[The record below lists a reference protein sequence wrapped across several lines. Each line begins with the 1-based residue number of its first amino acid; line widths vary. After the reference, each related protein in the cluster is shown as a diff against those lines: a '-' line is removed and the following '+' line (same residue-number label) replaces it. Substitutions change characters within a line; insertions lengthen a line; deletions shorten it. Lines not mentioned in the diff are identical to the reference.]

1 MKREEITDLSAI
13 PLPFAFY
20 GETSVASPKLDPFTD
35 PAEEAEGKNFFD
47 SRWAWDSS
55 TSPATPPSRVITRQL
70 MNRLLGQISGRQ
82 FLKQCGALDTF
93 DQNVCDAIGGYPQ
106 GAVLQYLDGD
116 ILYDVVS
123 MRDNNDTDYTKVGVD
138 GINWRIYGSSV
149 FSYVYPDYGSIGQ
162 NNILKTWDTNDLG
175 WSFVFQG
182 APPAFFY
189 VSDIYYDETNSQWA
203 LCVRFKKTN
212 EIWQWLY
219 NSDASPS
226 ASSITFT
233 NPSPTISVIASKT
246 ESIPPSN
253 GILSGD
259 LTISCACWIQAFI
272 TNPTAAHGTTN
283 YECGIALYNES
294 TARPS
299 AIEDLKV
306 DNTNYTVYELEEI
319 GTIAT
324 AVLPVLPGNKI
335 SAFAS
340 QALFEDREI
349 IIRKLTPVRT
359 R

>member
-20 GETSVASPKLDPFTD
+20 GETIVASPKLDPFTD
-35 PAEEAEGKNFFD
+35 PAEEAAGKNFFD

-70 MNRLLGQISGRQ
+70 MNRLFAQISGRQ

-138 GINWRIYGSSV
+138 GINWRLYGSSV
-149 FSYVYPDYGSIGQ
+149 FSYVYPDYGSTGQ
-162 NNILKTWDTNDLG
+162 DNILKTWDVSDIG

-182 APPAFFY
+182 GSEGFTDSLY
-189 VSDIYYDETNSQWA
+189 VSDIFYSEKNSQWV
-203 LCVRFKKTN
+203 LYVRNKSDNVLWNFYIN
-212 EIWQWLY
+212 E
-219 NSDASPS
+219 NSPS
-226 ASSITFT
+226 SATNITFT
-233 NPSPTISVIASKT
+233 NASAISVIASKT
-246 ESIPPSN
+246 GSIPPNN

-259 LTISCACWIQAFI
+259 LSISSACWIQAFI
-272 TNPTAAHGTTN
+272 TNPTAAHGIPN
-283 YECGIALYNES
+283 YECGIALYNQS

-324 AVLPVLPGNKI
+324 AILPVLPGNKI
-335 SAFAS
+335 SAFS
-340 QALFEDREI
+340 SKVLPREI

>member
-1 MKREEITDLSAI
+1 MKREQIPSVSTL
-13 PLPFAFY
+13 PLPFALN
-20 GETSVASPKLDPFTD
+20 GETSIPVKELDPFLD
-35 PAEEAEGKNFFD
+35 DGNLGSLGFDGKYQWNE
-47 SRWAWDSS
+47 S
-55 TSPATPPSRVITRQL
+55 TPPSRFITRQL

-93 DQNVCDAIGGYPQ
+93 NQNVCDAIGGYPQ

-138 GINWRIYGSSV
+138 GANWRIYGSSV
-149 FSYVYPDYGSIGQ
+149 FSYVYPDYGSTGQ
-162 NNILKTWDTNDLG
+162 DKILKIWDTNDLG
-175 WSFVFQG
+175 WSFVFKG
-182 APPAFFY
+182 GPPAFY

-203 LCVRFKKTN
+203 LCVRWKETN
-212 EIWQWLY
+212 NIWKWLY
-219 NSDASPS
+219 NNFMSPS
-226 ASSITFT
+226 STAITFT
-233 NPSPTISVIASKT
+233 NPSPEISVIASKT
-246 ESIPPSN
+246 DSVSSN

-259 LTISCACWIQAFI
+259 LTISSACWIQAFI

-324 AVLPVLPGNKI
+324 AVLPVLPGNRI

-340 QALFEDREI
+340 QALSEDRNI

>member
-1 MKREEITDLSAI
+1 MKREQIPSMSAL
-13 PLPFAFY
+13 PLPFALN
-20 GETSVASPKLDPFTD
+20 GETSIPVKELDPFLD
-35 PAEEAEGKNFFD
+35 NGNLGSLGFDGKYQWNG
-47 SRWAWDSS
+47 S
-55 TSPATPPSRVITRQL
+55 TPPSRFITRQL

-138 GINWRIYGSSV
+138 GINWKIYGSSV
-149 FSYVYPDYGSIGQ
+149 FSYVYPDYSSTGQ

-175 WSFVFQG
+175 WSFVFDGLQL
-182 APPAFFY
+182 FY
-189 VSDIYYDETNSQWA
+189 VSDIYYDETNSRWA
-203 LCVRFKKTN
+203 LCARFKETN
-212 EIWQWLY
+212 AIWKWLY
-219 NSDASPS
+219 NYDASPS

-233 NPSPTISVIASKT
+233 NPSPTTYIIASKT

-259 LTISCACWIQAFI
+259 LTISSACWIQAFI

-283 YECGIALYNES
+283 YECGIALYNQS
-294 TARPS
+294 TERPS

>member
-1 MKREEITDLSAI
+1 MKREQIPSMSAL
-13 PLPFAFY
+13 PLPFALN
-20 GETSVASPKLDPFTD
+20 GETSIPVKELDPFLD
-35 PAEEAEGKNFFD
+35 DGNLGSLGFDGKYQW
-47 SRWAWDSS
+47 SGS
-55 TSPATPPSRVITRQL
+55 TPPSRFITRQL

-116 ILYDVVS
+116 VLYDVVS

-138 GINWRIYGSSV
+138 GINWGIYGSSV
-149 FSYVYPDYGSIGQ
+149 FSYVYPDYGSVGQ
-162 NNILKTWDTNDLG
+162 YNILKTWDTNDIG

-182 APPAFFY
+182 GPEKFMDSLY
-189 VSDIYYDETNSQWA
+189 VSNIYYDETNSQWV
-203 LCVRFKKTN
+203 LCVRYKETN
-212 EIWQWLY
+212 NIWNWYY
-219 NSDASPS
+219 NSTATPDASE
-226 ASSITFT
+226 ITFRCQ
-233 NPSPTISVIASKT
+233 SVIYITASKT
-246 ESIPPSN
+246 GSDSSN

-259 LTISCACWIQAFI
+259 LTISSACWIQAFI

-294 TARPS
+294 TERPS
-299 AIEDLKV
+299 AIEDLKA

-340 QALFEDREI
+340 QTLSEDRNI